1 MPYLYNG
8 RKFDIRCYMLV
19 TSLAGRIRAYWYDE
33 GYIRTSSKEFTL
45 NNLQNRMIHLTNDAV
60 QKWSED
66 YGRYES
72 CNKLS
77 FREIDKY
84 FREQSRN
91 FQTARQEMK
100 TLAADSLKATYRLL
114 DPKKREFTFEVF
126 GLDFLIDSKMKTW
139 LIEANTNPCLEL
151 SGSLLA
157 RIIPH
162 MLENTLRIVLDPL
175 FTVPEASTWPA
186 SRRFEYCSRVFSGNH
201 YELLFDEQL
210 DS

>member
-19 TSLAGRIRAYWYDE
+19 TSLAGRIRAYRYDE
-33 GYIRTSSKEFTL
+33 GYIRTNSKEFTL

-91 FQTARQEMK
+91 FQTARQK
-100 TLAADSLKATYRLL
+100 
-114 DPKKREFTFEVF
+114 V
-126 GLDFLIDSKMKTW
+126 
-139 LIEANTNPCLEL
+139 NTCI
-151 SGSLLA
+151 
-157 RIIPH
+157 R
-162 MLENTLRIVLDPL
+162 
-175 FTVPEASTWPA
+175 
-186 SRRFEYCSRVFSGNH
+186 
-201 YELLFDEQL
+201 
-210 DS
+210 